1 MKKILNRFLL
11 VGSLIAL
18 PFDIIGISQGNEAS
32 LPWALL
38 MIIIFFDSLRTELE
52 MKGK

>member
-1 MKKILNRFLL
+1 MIKILNRIVL

-18 PFDIIGISQGNEAS
+18 PFDIVGISQGNEAS

-38 MIIIFFDSLRTELE
+38 MIVIFSEALIKELE
-52 MKGK
+52 RKGK